1 MNFTRQLND
10 LQEKINRALDFRLPA
25 PATRPRRLHEA
36 IRHSVS
42 AGGKRVRPILVL
54 SASQLFPSG
63 NNAMS
68 AAVSIECIHT
78 YSLIHDDLPAMDN
91 SDLRRGQPSC
101 HKAFDEA
108 TAILAGD
115 ALLAMAFEILSVD
128 YSDQPDLVAPL
139 VRILANAAGSER
151 LVGGQME
158 DLLAEGSTPNTD
170 TLKYVH
176 ENKTGAL
183 LVACVEMGL
192 CLGGKRGNEEVLILG
207 RRLGMSLGL
216 AFQAMDDLLDAT
228 RTTEELGKDAESDAA
243 QGKATSV
250 AFCGIEE
257 TRIKAKEYTQEAL
270 SFAREIGGENEFL
283 LELIAY
289 LLNRKK

>member
-1 MNFTRQLND
+1 MNFARHLND
-10 LQEKINRALDFRLPA
+10 LQEKINAALGLRLPSME
-25 PATRPRRLHEA
+25 TRPCRLHEA
-36 IRHSVS
+36 IRYSVS

-54 SASQLFPSG
+54 STNQLFPSI
-63 NNAMS
+63 NNPMP
-68 AAVSIECIHT
+68 AAIAIECIHT

-91 SDLRRGQPSC
+91 SDLRRGQPAC

-128 YSDQPDLVAPL
+128 YAGRPELVAQL
-139 VRILANAAGSER
+139 VGVLANAAGSEK

-158 DLLAEGSTPNTD
+158 DLLAEGSTPNAD
-170 TLKYVH
+170 TLNYVH

-183 LVACVEMGL
+183 LAACVEMGL
-192 CLGGKRGNEEVLILG
+192 VLGAKRADEKALALG

-216 AFQAMDDLLDAT
+216 AFQAMDDLLDVT
-228 RTTEELGKDAESDAA
+228 RTTEELGKDAESDAS
-243 QGKATSV
+243 QGKANSI
-250 AFCGIEE
+250 AFRGIEE
-257 TRIKAKEYTQEAL
+257 TRDQAKRHTEKAL
-270 SFAREIGGENEFL
+270 SFAREIGGDNEFL
-283 LELIAY
+283 LELILY

>member
-1 MNFTRQLND
+1 MNFTRLLND
-10 LQEKINRALDFRLPA
+10 LQEKINGALDVRLPSIE
-25 PATRPRRLHEA
+25 TRPRRLHEA

-54 SASQLFPSG
+54 SANQLFPST
-63 NNAMS
+63 NNPMP
-68 AAVSIECIHT
+68 AAIAIECIHT

-91 SDLRRGQPSC
+91 SDLRRGQPAC

-128 YSDQPDLVAPL
+128 YSDRPDLVAHL

-158 DLLAEGSTPNTD
+158 DLLAEGSTPNAE

-176 ENKTGAL
+176 VNKTGAL
-183 LVACVEMGL
+183 LMACVEMGL
-192 CLGGKRGNEEVLILG
+192 FLGNNGVDEEVLILG
-207 RRLGMSLGL
+207 RSLGMSLGF

-243 QGKATSV
+243 LGKANSV
-250 AFCGIEE
+250 AFRGIEE
-257 TRIKAKEYTQEAL
+257 TRDQAKKHTEEAL
-270 SFAREIGGENEFL
+270 SFAREIGGDNDFL
-283 LELIAY
+283 LELIVY

>member
-10 LQEKINRALDFRLPA
+10 LQEKINGALDFRLPSIEI
-25 PATRPRRLHEA
+25 RPRRLHEA

-54 SASQLFPSG
+54 SANQLFPSS
-63 NNAMS
+63 NNPMP
-68 AAVSIECIHT
+68 AAIAIECIHT

-101 HKAFDEA
+101 HKAFDEG

-128 YSDQPDLVAPL
+128 YSDRPDLVAPL

-158 DLLAEGSTPNTD
+158 DLLAEGSPPNAD

-183 LVACVEMGL
+183 LMACVEMGL
-192 CLGGKRGNEEVLILG
+192 FLGEKEGDEEVLILG

-250 AFCGIEE
+250 AFRGIEE
-257 TRIKAKEYTQEAL
+257 TRDQAKQHTEEAL
-270 SFAREIGGENEFL
+270 SFAREIGGDNEFL
-283 LELIAY
+283 LELIVY

>member
-1 MNFTRQLND
+1 MNFAPHLKD
-10 LQEKINRALDFRLPA
+10 LQDKINAALDSRLPSME
-25 PATRPRRLHEA
+25 TRPCRLHEA
-36 IRHSVS
+36 IRYSVS

-54 SASQLFPSG
+54 SANQLFPST
-63 NNAMS
+63 NNPMP
-68 AAVSIECIHT
+68 AAIAIECIHT

-91 SDLRRGQPSC
+91 SDLRRGQPAC

-128 YSDQPDLVAPL
+128 YAGRPELVAQL
-139 VRILANAAGSER
+139 VGLLANAAGSER

-158 DLLAEGSTPNTD
+158 DLLAEGSTPNAD

-192 CLGGKRGNEEVLILG
+192 VLGGKGGDEEVLYLG
-207 RRLGMSLGL
+207 RRLGQSIGL
-216 AFQAMDDLLDAT
+216 AFQAMDDLLDVT
-228 RTTEELGKDAESDAA
+228 RTTEELGKDADSDVAL
-243 QGKATSV
+243 GKATSI
-250 AFCGIEE
+250 ALRGLKE
-257 TRIKAKEYTQEAL
+257 TRDQAKQHTEQAL
-270 SFAREIGGENEFL
+270 SFAREIGGDNEFL
-283 LELIAY
+283 LELIVY

>member
-10 LQEKINRALDFRLPA
+10 LQEKINGALDFRLPSIE
-25 PATRPRRLHEA
+25 TRPRRLHEA

-54 SASQLFPSG
+54 SANQLFPSS
-63 NNAMS
+63 NNPMP
-68 AAVSIECIHT
+68 AAIAIECIHT

-101 HKAFDEA
+101 HKAFDEG

-128 YSDQPDLVAPL
+128 YSDRPDLVAPL

-158 DLLAEGSTPNTD
+158 DLLAEGSPPNAD

-183 LVACVEMGL
+183 LMACVEMGL
-192 CLGGKRGNEEVLILG
+192 FLGEKEGDEEVLILG
-207 RRLGMSLGL
+207 RRLGMSLGF

-228 RTTEELGKDAESDAA
+228 RTTEELCKDAEYYAA
-243 QGKATSV
+243 LGKANLV
-250 AFCGIEE
+250 AFRGIEE
-257 TRIKAKEYTQEAL
+257 TRDQAKQHTEEAL
-270 SFAREIGGENEFL
+270 SFAREIGGDNEFL
-283 LELIAY
+283 LELIVY

>member
-10 LQEKINRALDFRLPA
+10 LQEKIHGALDFRLPSIE
-25 PATRPRRLHEA
+25 TRPRRLHEA
-36 IRHSVS
+36 IRHSVC

-54 SASQLFPSG
+54 STNQLFPST
-63 NNAMS
+63 NNPMP
-68 AAVSIECIHT
+68 AAVAIECIHT

-91 SDLRRGQPSC
+91 SELRRGQPTC

-128 YSDQPDLVAPL
+128 YAERPDLVSRL
-139 VRILANAAGSER
+139 VGILASSAGSER

-158 DLLAEGSTPNTD
+158 DLLTEDSTPNAD
-170 TLKYVH
+170 TLKYIH
-176 ENKTGAL
+176 ENKTSAL
-183 LVACVEMGL
+183 LMTCVEMGL
-192 CLGGKRGNEEVLILG
+192 FLGEKGEDEEVLFLG
-207 RRLGMSLGL
+207 RCLGLSLGM

-243 QGKATSV
+243 QGKANSI
-250 AFCGIEE
+250 AFRGIEE
-257 TRIKAKEYTQEAL
+257 TKDKAKQYTEEAL
-270 SFAREIGGENEFL
+270 SFAREIGGDNEFL
-283 LELIAY
+283 LELIVY

>member
-1 MNFTRQLND
+1 MNFNRQLND
-10 LQEKINRALDFRLPA
+10 LQEKINEALNLRLPA
-25 PATRPRRLHEA
+25 VDTRPSRLHEA

-42 AGGKRVRPILVL
+42 AGGKRIRPVLVL
-54 SASQLFPSG
+54 SANQLFPSG
-63 NNAMS
+63 NNPMP
-68 AAVSIECIHT
+68 AAIAIECIHT

-91 SDLRRGQPSC
+91 SDLRRGQPAC

-115 ALLAMAFEILSVD
+115 ALLAMAFEVLSVD
-128 YSDQPDLVAPL
+128 YADRPEIVSHL
-139 VRILANAAGSER
+139 VRILATAAGSER

-158 DLLAEGSTPNTD
+158 DLLAEGSSPNAD
-170 TLKYVH
+170 TLRYVH
-176 ENKTGAL
+176 ANKTGAL
-183 LVACVEMGL
+183 LTACLEMGL
-192 CLGGKRGNEEVLILG
+192 CLGNKGAEEKVLILG

-228 RTTEELGKDAESDAA
+228 RTTEELGKDAESDAI

-250 AFCGIEE
+250 AFRGIEE
-257 TRIKAKEYTQEAL
+257 TKEQAKHHTEEAL
-270 SFAREIGGENEFL
+270 SFAREIGGDNEFL
-283 LELIAY
+283 LELIVY

>member
-1 MNFTRQLND
+1 MNFNRQLND
-10 LQEKINRALDFRLPA
+10 LQDKINEALNLRLPA
-25 PATRPRRLHEA
+25 ADTRPSRLHQA

-42 AGGKRVRPILVL
+42 AGGKRIRPILVL
-54 SASQLFPSG
+54 SANQLFPSG
-63 NNAMS
+63 NNPMP
-68 AAVSIECIHT
+68 AAIAIECIHT

-91 SDLRRGQPSC
+91 SDLRRGKPAC

-115 ALLAMAFEILSVD
+115 ALLAMAFEVLSVD
-128 YSDQPDLVAPL
+128 YADRPDLVSHL
-139 VRILANAAGSER
+139 VRILATAAGSER

-158 DLLAEGSTPNTD
+158 DLLAEGSSPNAD
-170 TLKYVH
+170 TLRYVH
-176 ENKTGAL
+176 ANKTGAL
-183 LVACVEMGL
+183 LTACLEMGL
-192 CLGGKRGNEEVLILG
+192 CLGNKGAEEKVLILG

-228 RTTEELGKDAESDAA
+228 RTTEELGKDAESDAI

-250 AFCGIEE
+250 AFRGIEE
-257 TRIKAKEYTQEAL
+257 TKEQAKHHTEEAL
-270 SFAREIGGENEFL
+270 SFAHEIGGDNEFL
-283 LELIAY
+283 LELIVY